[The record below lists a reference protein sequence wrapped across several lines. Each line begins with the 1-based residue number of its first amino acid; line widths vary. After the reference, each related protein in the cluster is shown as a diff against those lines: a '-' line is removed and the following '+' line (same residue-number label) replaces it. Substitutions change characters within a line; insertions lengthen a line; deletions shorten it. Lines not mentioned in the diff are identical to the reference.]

1 MQRKIQCKEELWQK
15 VMNIYKQLAN
25 SQVCTKVNIV
35 LNSQNC
41 IKAVLNKL
49 FNAFY
54 RLVICGF
61 ILEKSFF
68 MEHQCHF

>member
-25 SQVCTKVNIV
+25 SQVCTK
-35 LNSQNC
+35 
-41 IKAVLNKL
+41 AVLNKL

-54 RLVICGF
+54 RLVVCGF